1 MTNQG
6 NPKLPIDDPRY
17 RIEGTNM
24 VSFSKWSRE
33 NIPKPDHQRQVGD
46 VVVLTVT
53 CEVVSLIRDCD
64 GTALYVLSNGLGGG
78 WSEDQLRAAT
88 QEEKDNY

>member
-1 MTNQG
+1 MND

-17 RIEGTNM
+17 RIEGTDMMN
-24 VSFSKWSRE
+24 FSKWSRE
-33 NIPKPDHQRQVGD
+33 NEPKPDHQHQVGD
-46 VVVLTVT
+46 VVVLNFVCKITKLV
-53 CEVVSLIRDCD
+53 RDCD

-78 WSEDQLRAAT
+78 WSEEQLRAAT